1 MPAEFRVRI
10 GKVGNSLR
18 IVIPK
23 PAAEGLKWKEGTV
36 LKLIVTDSEVI
47 IRKDDI
53 RKDDQK

>member
-1 MPAEFRVRI
+1 MPMPAEFRVKI

-47 IRKDDI
+47 IRKDD
-53 RKDDQK
+53 QK